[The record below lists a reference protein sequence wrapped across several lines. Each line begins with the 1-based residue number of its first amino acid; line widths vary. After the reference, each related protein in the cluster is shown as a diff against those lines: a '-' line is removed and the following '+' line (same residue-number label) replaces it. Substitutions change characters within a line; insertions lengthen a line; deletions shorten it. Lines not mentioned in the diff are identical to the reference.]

1 MPRSL
6 ENLTYTN
13 LIEDYSQ
20 ISERRKLAAEAT
32 ALRTQS
38 SEYRKI
44 LVYQATSGALSY
56 DKFRELVLERN
67 ETLTSKIADPIHVGS
82 IGRLA
87 LLQQFE
93 ARDREFGLACLQLAS
108 GLSPVDAKSVRF
120 RKLLVEDA
128 VLSGNYDAAKRRLDA
143 DPDLQREYY
152 GYLYAEMQNPH
163 FRPVEPQDDQV
174 VSSGD
179 EDEWLTNFNRPYKS
193 YKLSPINLNNPGET
207 AFDRLNVDVEINSH
221 VYDEALVSV
230 VITTFKPKRD
240 ELRASVLSL
249 VNQTWRNLEIILV
262 DDASGEDFDETFQEV
277 VELDPERIRLVR
289 CLENG
294 GTYVARNI
302 GYGHSTGVFVTGQ
315 DDDDWSHPQRIE
327 DQVALLQQDESIP
340 GCRVTAIRCDSNLA
354 RVRLGYKPLGPNASS
369 LMIRRE
375 LFDAIGGFLPI
386 RKAADTEFA
395 KRLEL
400 WTSLSIVDVKKPLT
414 IIRISKDSLSR
425 DHFNVGWQH
434 PARRQFKSS
443 YGYWHSTA
451 SKSELVLDETQ
462 RPPIAVPRA
471 LSAFPEGYPTELD
484 VVFAGDWRQ
493 YGGPQKSMMEEI
505 KALKEAG
512 YSVGVLHLEAPRFM
526 SATVKPMCDPIQA
539 WVNEGFVHEVL
550 YDDPIHVKLLILR
563 YPPILQFRPQQA
575 TSLDVDQ
582 LIVLANQAPSE
593 LDGNDIRYRVP
604 DCHENAEFMFRCKP
618 VWVPQG
624 PLVRDAIS
632 GYLTA
637 PALANFDMPG
647 ILSLEDWE
655 TERDGTRSILPV
667 VGRHSRDNDMKWPD
681 TSKVL
686 RQLYPLDGKYDVRVL
701 GGVSAPLRVLKRSTV
716 PAGWTVYKTNEVT
729 PIQFLRS
736 LDFYVFYQHEQ
747 SIEAFG
753 RAILEAIAT
762 GLVVILPK
770 KFERVFGEAAVY
782 REPGE
787 VESTIHAYQN
797 HPDLYRRQSENAL
810 SEVQKCFSYDA
821 YQNMVSGILAQM

>member
-6 ENLTYTN
+6 EDLTYTN

-20 ISERRKLAAEAT
+20 ISERRKFAAEAT

-38 SEYRKI
+38 SDYREV
-44 LVYQATSGALSY
+44 LVSQATSGTLSY
-56 DKFRELVLERN
+56 NEFWELVIDED
-67 ETLTSKIADPIHVGS
+67 ETLPLKITDPVHVGS

-93 ARDREFGLACLQLAS
+93 VRDREFGLACLQLAA
-108 GLSPVDAKSVRF
+108 GLLPIDIKSVRF

-128 VLSGNYDAAKRRLDA
+128 VLSGNYDTAKRRLDG

-163 FRPVEPQDDQV
+163 FRPLEPQDDPG
-174 VSSGD
+174 VSDGD

-193 YKLSPINLNNPGET
+193 HRLSPINLNNSSDT
-207 AFDRLNVDVEINSH
+207 AFDRLNVDVEIDSH
-221 VYDEALVSV
+221 VFEDSLVSV
-230 VITTFKPKRD
+230 VITAFKPKR
-240 ELRASVLSL
+240 EGLRASVLSL

-262 DDASGEDFDETFQEV
+262 DDGSGEDFDEIFQEV
-277 VELDPERIRLVR
+277 AELDPERIRLVR

-302 GYGHSTGVFVTGQ
+302 GYRNSTGVFVTGQ
-315 DDDDWSHPQRIE
+315 DADDWSHPQRIE
-327 DQVALLQQDESIP
+327 NQVALLQQDESVP
-340 GCRVTAIRCDSNLA
+340 GCRVAAIRCDSNLS
-354 RVRLGYKPLGPNASS
+354 RVRMGYKPLGPNASS
-369 LMIRRE
+369 LMIRHE
-375 LFDAIGGFLPI
+375 LFEEIGGFLPI

-400 WTSLSIVDVKKPLT
+400 WASQSIVDIKKPLT

-425 DHFNVGWQH
+425 DHFKVGWQH

-451 SKSELVLDETQ
+451 SKSDLVLDEAQ
-462 RPPIAVPRA
+462 RAPIAIPRA

-550 YDDPIHVKLLILR
+550 YDDPIHVKLLIMR
-563 YPPILQFRPQQA
+563 YPPILQFRPHQA
-575 TSLDVDQ
+575 TSLDVGQ

-593 LDGNDIRYRVP
+593 LDGKDIRYRVP
-604 DCHENAEFMFRCKP
+604 DCHGNAEFMFRCKP
-618 VWVPQG
+618 LWVPQG

-632 GYLTA
+632 RYLTA
-637 PALANFDMPG
+637 PWLANFDMPG
-647 ILSLEDWE
+647 ILSLKDWE

-686 RQLYPLDGKYDVRVL
+686 QQLYPLDGKYDVRVL
-701 GGVSAPLRVLKRSTV
+701 GGVSAALGVLKRSTV

-782 REPGE
+782 REPSE
-787 VESTIHAYQN
+787 VESTIRAYQN
-797 HPDLYRRQSENAL
+797 SPDLYRRQSKNAL
-810 SEVQKCFSYDA
+810 SEVQKYFSYDA
-821 YQNMVSGILAQM
+821 YQKMVSVILANV